1 MALDFAPPSLHKF
14 SWFCVQRKCYWPHY
28 VDSAC
33 PSFFAVQMKW
43 GKIQT
48 NTQVAKERKANFCH
62 LIQLFQRQSAY
73 VAVTINIIC
82 VLKMIHYE
90 RSTYMHVHI
99 DIVIYVHTYVCTHT
113 IYWVNNKLTIQSILI
128 NALCIPGS
136 YRHYAHIGTPLL
148 HFRFTN
154 KQQNTIFK
162 HKYFLQCH

>member
-1 MALDFAPPSLHKF
+1 MYSTYYRHIRTFIGKNCGLKRLALDFAPPSLHKF

-90 RSTYMHVHI
+90 RSTYMSI
-99 DIVIYVHTYVCTHT
+99 FILSYMYICMYTYD
-113 IYWVNNKLTIQSILI
+113 
-128 NALCIPGS
+128 
-136 YRHYAHIGTPLL
+136 LL
-148 HFRFTN
+148 S
-154 KQQNTIFK
+154 KQQINNTK
-162 HKYFLQCH
+162 HINTRLMYSRVI